1 MLLEVANLTKIYDKV
16 VALDDFTLSLP
27 QGKIVGLLGPN
38 GCGKSTLIKILAGV
52 LQPTV
57 GTVKID
63 GLDIGLE
70 TKKIVSYLPDR
81 SYFSG
86 GITVMEA
93 IETFADFY
101 EDFSKERAF
110 ELLNVLQIGV
120 NRKLNTLSKGMR
132 EKVQLALVMSRN
144 AKLYLLDEPIGG
156 VDVTTRDFIIHYL
169 FKNFNKEATVL
180 ISTHLIADI
189 EDALDEFVLIK
200 QGRTIAKG
208 DVKKLKEETG
218 NTLDNYVRGIFRCF

>member
-1 MLLEVANLTKIYDKV
+1 MLLEVSNLTKIYDKV
-16 VALDDFTLSLP
+16 VALDDFSLSLP

-86 GITVMEA
+86 GITVTEA

-101 EDFSKERAF
+101 EDFSKERAL

-200 QGRTIAKG
+200 QGKTIAKG

-218 NTLDNYVRGIFRCF
+218 DTLDNYVRGIFRCF

>member
-208 DVKKLKEETG
+208 DVKKLKQETG

>member
-169 FKNFNKEATVL
+169 FKNFNKEASVL

-200 QGRTIAKG
+200 QGKTIAKG

>member
-1 MLLEVANLTKIYDKV
+1 MLLEVSNLTKIYDKV
-16 VALDDFTLSLP
+16 VALDDFSLSLP

-57 GTVKID
+57 GAVKID

-86 GITVMEA
+86 GITVAEA

-101 EDFSKERAF
+101 EDFSKEKAL

-200 QGRTIAKG
+200 QGKTIAKG

-218 NTLDNYVRGIFRCF
+218 DTLDNYVRGIFRCF